1 MASAGNAPPIIS
13 VILAVR
19 NEEYHLP
26 QVLEDL
32 ARQTLPKEQFEVIV
46 VDGMSTDR
54 TAEVAR
60 EFASQFP
67 VFQLRENP
75 RQLAS
80 AARNIGI
87 VSAQGEYIIF
97 IDGHCQIASDSML
110 ADMLELFRQT
120 GADVLCRPQPLT
132 AEPMTTFQRAVAIA
146 RASALGHGVDSTI
159 YSDFEGEAAAASS
172 GAAYRSQVFKKV
184 GSFDERFD
192 ACEDVE
198 LNARADL
205 SGLKAHMSPKLT
217 VRYVARKGVAAL
229 WRQLFRYGVGRVRLL
244 VKHPTTASPGTFVPP
259 ALAASVLLLIFWWLL
274 YTPVAIVLSV
284 LVGLY
289 LLVVLITSA
298 ALSIKHGLELFPKLL
313 VIFPAIHLALGFGF
327 LTGPFAMLK
336 R

>member
-1 MASAGNAPPIIS
+1 MASAGSAPPIVS

-19 NEEYHLP
+19 NEEAHLP
-26 QVLEDL
+26 QVLGDL
-32 ARQTLPKEQFEVIV
+32 AHQTLPKDQFEVIV

-54 TAEVAR
+54 TVEVAR
-60 EFASQFP
+60 QFASQFP
-67 VFQLRENP
+67 IFQLRENS

-97 IDGHCQIASDSML
+97 IDGHCQIESETML

-132 AEPMTTFQRAVAIA
+132 AEPMTPFQRAAGIA
-146 RASALGHGVDSTI
+146 RASALGHGADSTI
-159 YSDFEGEAAAASS
+159 YSNFEGEVTAASS

-198 LNARADL
+198 LNTRVDL
-205 SGLKAHMSPKLT
+205 SGLKAHISPRLT
-217 VRYVARKGVAAL
+217 VRYVARKSVDAL
-229 WRQLFRYGVGRVRLL
+229 WKQLFRYGVGRFRLL
-244 VKHPTTASPGTFVPP
+244 AKHPTTASPGTFVPP
-259 ALAASVLLLIFWWLL
+259 ALAASILLLIFWWLL
-274 YTPVAIVLSV
+274 YTPLAIVLSV

-289 LLVVLITSA
+289 ILIVIVFSA
-298 ALSIKHGLELFPKLL
+298 VLSIKHGPDLFPKLL
-313 VIFPAIHLALGFGF
+313 VIFPTIHLALGFGF
-327 LTGPFAMLK
+327 LAGPFAMLK